1 MTPKRLFYAMSV
13 LCGIMFL
20 GIGAVAYLGNSFLS
34 KEAAK
39 IADARADDE
48 LIDQRK
54 ALKNDLVKTIDDYTE
69 LKALATKFLP
79 DSKNQDDLIA
89 EFYKIAS
96 NNDIDI
102 SGLNFTASGDK
113 ISSSSQTT
121 PLKDAKN
128 VLVFPFTVTNYTAS
142 FDQLIA
148 FMQDLENNRRKLQI
162 TQIQLQPDEKTGLI
176 SVPSMAMESYIKG
189 VVVNEKPATANTQS
203 SESAE

>member
-1 MTPKRLFYAMSV
+1 MTPKRLFYALSA
-13 LCGIMFL
+13 LCALLFI
-20 GIGAVAYLGNSFLS
+20 GIGAVVYFGNSFLS

-48 LIDQRK
+48 LIEQRK
-54 ALKNDLVKTIDDYTE
+54 ALKNDLAKTIDDYAD
-69 LKALATKFLP
+69 LKTLATKFLP

-96 NNDIDI
+96 DNDIDI
-102 SGLNFTASGDK
+102 SGLSFTASGAK

-128 VLVFPFTVTNYTAS
+128 VLVFPFNVTNFTAD
-142 FDQLIA
+142 FDQLIS

-162 TQIQLQPDEKTGLI
+162 TQIQLQPDDKTGLI
-176 SVPSMAMESYIKG
+176 SVPSMSVESYIKG
-189 VVVNEKPATANTQS
+189 VVVNEKQPAASPQTTENTD
-203 SESAE
+203 

>member
-54 ALKNDLVKTIDDYTE
+54 ALKNDLVKTIDDYAE